1 MKLLK
6 VLAVG
11 VTVGGIA
18 LAINQEK
25 VSAEA
30 WAPRSVDQIKA
41 DIKGNEYTIVWGDT
55 LSGISQATNIS
66 VQKLADIN
74 KIANID
80 LIYAGNKLV
89 FEGNVA
95 TVQNSAGETVA
106 QTVIQDTDKVNPT
119 QPVGQPAVSQ
129 DTTSNATNSADQ
141 SVTPTTPAGDS
152 SATTPQPSQPSTP
165 SDNGDNG
172 NQDGTVTPTPTPTPT
187 PDPTPTPTPQ
197 AQAVTISYVDENGN
211 SIAPSDTLT
220 GAIGQTVTAQAK
232 TIAGYTLTS
241 ASSLSFT
248 ISEQAQS
255 GTFTYKK
262 DAPQPVEKWT
272 VWFSAAHPEDAA
284 FNIEKGTKVFDTEE
298 EATKWIDDYADQ
310 MLMQNVSSNS
320 YGVSSFFVEE

>member
-25 VSAEA
+25 VSAEE
-30 WAPRSVDQIKA
+30 WTPRTVEQIKA

-55 LSGISQATNIS
+55 LSGISQATNIT

-74 KIANID
+74 KIANVD

-141 SVTPTTPAGDS
+141 SVAPTTPAGDS
-152 SATTPQPSQPSTP
+152 GANTPEQPVQPSTP
-165 SDNGDNG
+165 SDNG
-172 NQDGTVTPTPTPTPT
+172 NQGGTVTPTPN
-187 PDPTPTPTPQ
+187 PD
-197 AQAVTISYVDENGN
+197 
-211 SIAPSDTLT
+211 
-220 GAIGQTVTAQAK
+220 
-232 TIAGYTLTS
+232 
-241 ASSLSFT
+241 
-248 ISEQAQS
+248 
-255 GTFTYKK
+255 
-262 DAPQPVEKWT
+262 
-272 VWFSAAHPEDAA
+272 
-284 FNIEKGTKVFDTEE
+284 
-298 EATKWIDDYADQ
+298 
-310 MLMQNVSSNS
+310 QN
-320 YGVSSFFVEE
+320 

>member
-25 VSAEA
+25 VSAAE
-30 WAPRSVDQIKA
+30 WTPRTVQQISA
-41 DIKGNEYTIVWGDT
+41 DIAKTNGKEYTIVYGDT
-55 LSGISQATNIS
+55 LSGISQATNIT
-66 VQKLADIN
+66 VQKLADTN
-74 KIANID
+74 EIANID

-141 SVTPTTPAGDS
+141 SVAPTTSAGDS

-187 PDPTPTPTPQ
+187 PDPTPTPQ

-232 TIAGYTLTS
+232 IISGYTLTS
-241 ASSLSFT
+241 GSSLSFT
-248 ISEQAQS
+248 ISEQVQS

-272 VWFSAAHPEDAA
+272 VWYTASDAEDAA
-284 FNIEKGTKVFDTEE
+284 YNIDKGTKVFDTEA
-298 EATKWIDDYADQ
+298 EATAWIDQYADGLLAQ
-310 MLMQNVSSNS
+310 GITSNS
-320 YGVSSFFVEE
+320 YGVSSFLA

>member
-25 VSAEA
+25 VSAEE
-30 WAPRSVDQIKA
+30 WTPRTVEQIKA

-55 LSGISQATNIS
+55 LSGISQATNIT

-74 KIANID
+74 KIANVD

-129 DTTSNATNSADQ
+129 DTTSNITNSADQ
-141 SVTPTTPAGDS
+141 SVALTTPAGDS
-152 SATTPQPSQPSTP
+152 GATTPEQPVQPSTP
-165 SDNGDNG
+165 SDNGNQGGTVTPNPDQNQGGNNNQGNQGSDTGNNG
-172 NQDGTVTPTPTPTPT
+172 NQDNQGNN
-187 PDPTPTPTPQ
+187 
-197 AQAVTISYVDENGN
+197 NGN
-211 SIAPSDTLT
+211 NNGGNEGGDVKP
-220 GAIGQTVTAQAK
+220 
-232 TIAGYTLTS
+232 
-241 ASSLSFT
+241 
-248 ISEQAQS
+248 
-255 GTFTYKK
+255 
-262 DAPQPVEKWT
+262 PQPVEKWT
-272 VWFSAAHPEDAA
+272 VWYSASDEANAAH
-284 FNIEKGTKVFDTEE
+284 NIAKGTKVFDTEA
-298 EATKWIDDYADQ
+298 EATAWIDQYADGLLAQ
-310 MLMQNVSSNS
+310 GITSNS
-320 YGVSSFFVEE
+320 YGVSSFLVQE

>member
-25 VSAEA
+25 VSAEE
-30 WAPRSVDQIKA
+30 WTPRTVEQIKA

-55 LSGISQATNIS
+55 LSGISQAINIT

-74 KIANID
+74 KIANVD

-141 SVTPTTPAGDS
+141 SVAPTTPAGDS
-152 SATTPQPSQPSTP
+152 GATTPEQPVQPSTP
-165 SDNGDNG
+165 SDNGNQGGTVNPNPDQNQGGTNNQGNQGSDIGNNG
-172 NQDGTVTPTPTPTPT
+172 NQDNQGNNNGGNEGGDVTP
-187 PDPTPTPTPQ
+187 
-197 AQAVTISYVDENGN
+197 S
-211 SIAPSDTLT
+211 
-220 GAIGQTVTAQAK
+220 
-232 TIAGYTLTS
+232 
-241 ASSLSFT
+241 
-248 ISEQAQS
+248 
-255 GTFTYKK
+255 
-262 DAPQPVEKWT
+262 QPVEKWT
-272 VWFSAAHPEDAA
+272 VWYSASDEANVAH
-284 FNIEKGTKVFDTEE
+284 NIEKGTKVFDTEA
-298 EATKWIDDYADQ
+298 EATAWIDQYADGLLAQ
-310 MLMQNVSSNS
+310 GITSNS
-320 YGVSSFFVEE
+320 YGVSSFLVQE